1 MSLGRGR
8 SIVALSAE
16 VERGEGRD
24 SKETTARKEYSLLLL
39 CSFCAFLTV
48 PCVQDL
54 NYGSV
59 QRYSSSL
66 TDPVKRPRDPVR
78 QVHERLKTDSGDH
91 VSYSGGGGEGKD
103 GGAWATG
110 IRHFEKSPPKA
121 SSFENLHSELRKS
134 KGLSALAPKDSGSA
148 TWGEMRFFQE
158 KPKTTSPLDM
168 LRDRMQKVR

>member
-1 MSLGRGR
+1 L
-8 SIVALSAE
+8 
-16 VERGEGRD
+16 
-24 SKETTARKEYSLLLL
+24 
-39 CSFCAFLTV
+39 
-48 PCVQDL
+48 QDL

-78 QVHERLKTDSGDH
+78 QVHDRLKTDSGDH
-91 VSYSGGGGEGKD
+91 VSYSGGGGGGEGKD

-110 IRHFEKSPPKA
+110 IRHFEKSQPKA

>member
-1 MSLGRGR
+1 MAPQD
-8 SIVALSAE
+8 IVS
-16 VERGEGRD
+16 
-24 SKETTARKEYSLLLL
+24 TTNV
-39 CSFCAFLTV
+39 CTV
-48 PCVQDL
+48 LENKVIYPLYTQDM

-59 QRYSSSL
+59 RYSSSL
-66 TDPVKRPRDPVR
+66 TDQVKRPRDPVR
-78 QVHERLKTDSGDH
+78 QVYDRLKGDA
-91 VSYSGGGGEGKD
+91 SGGGGSSSDSSPSAYGGRISTASGGGDKD

-134 KGLSALAPKDSGSA
+134 KGLTSLGPKDSSQD

-168 LRDRMQKVR
+168 LRDRMQKVKEDDGNKIVYL